1 VLVFDAATISG
12 GDKNTETVESMDVG

>member
-1 VLVFDAATISG
+1 LVFDAATISG